1 MSERSL
7 ILDTVQQYRN
17 EGVIDRNK
25 LEWGRWALSIPHEDF
40 AILCRI
46 NPDLNSRD
54 AATRTAAMKKFI
66 ASPESLPY
74 RVMERAG

>member
-7 ILDTVQQYRN
+7 ILDTLQSFRN

-25 LEWGRWALSIPHEDF
+25 LERGRWALSIPNEDWYKL
-40 AILCRI
+40 IKI

-54 AATRTAAMKKFI
+54 PATRTAAMTKFI
-66 ASPESLPY
+66 NSPESMPY